1 MSMKSLLEK
10 AKNYEIPAKTPS
22 LRIKVIG
29 AGGAGNNTL
38 TRLSMMGLEIADT
51 IAINTDAKVLS
62 GVSAKKKLLIGK
74 NLTKGLGAGGDPE
87 LGERAASD
95 SFDEIEEAIGHP
107 HIVFLTGGMG
117 GGTGTGSLPI
127 VAEIAK
133 KSGAVT
139 IAIVTMPFT
148 AEKGRAVNAKEGV
161 RRLKEVADTVIV
173 LQNDRLL
180 EILSRIPLKEAF
192 MVMDVLI
199 ADVIK
204 NLTEILVETSTINI
218 DFADFKR
225 VMAEE
230 GDATIL
236 YGESNSMDPE
246 PLIKEVFSQSFLDV
260 DVSMASAA
268 LIHLTVGSSGP
279 SVGTFGKIMT
289 GLTKNMAPDANIV
302 MGIRTDENFDGRMK
316 VLMVV
321 TGIKK
326 DTVPEFTKGHIA
338 QTLYP

>member
-62 GVSAKKKLLIGK
+62 GVSAKKRLLIGK
-74 NLTKGLGAGGDPE
+74 KLTKGLGAGGDPAV
-87 LGERAASD
+87 GERAASD
-95 SFDEIEEAIGHP
+95 SFDEVEEAIGHP

-127 VAEIAK
+127 IAEIAK

-139 IAIVTMPFT
+139 VAIVTMPFT
-148 AEKGRAVNAKEGV
+148 AEKGRAKNAKEGV

-180 EILSRIPLKEAF
+180 DILPRVALKEAF

-236 YGESNSMDPE
+236 YGESTSMDPE

-260 DVSMASAA
+260 DISMASAA
-268 LIHLTVGSSGP
+268 LIHLTVGSHGP
-279 SVGTFGKIMT
+279 TVSTFGRIME
-289 GLTKNMAPDANIV
+289 GLTKNMAPDANVI
-302 MGIRTDENFDGRMK
+302 MGVRTDENMGDRMK

-326 DTVPEFTKGHIA
+326 DISRTISMNHVA
-338 QTLYP
+338 QTIYP